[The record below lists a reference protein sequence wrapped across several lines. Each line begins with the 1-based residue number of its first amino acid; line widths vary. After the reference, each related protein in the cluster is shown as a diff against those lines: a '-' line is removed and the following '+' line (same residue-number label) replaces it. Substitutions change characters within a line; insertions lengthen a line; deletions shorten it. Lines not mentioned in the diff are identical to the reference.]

1 MGAEAKANRSKYR
14 VELVPHRNP
23 EMGRF
28 GNSEL
33 FPLLR
38 SELDACRGSGEGST
52 QRCSHSSSTTGNE
65 HSCSYLQARMQ
76 TSHPLISRQ
85 YKMGVG
91 QSEVW

>member
-14 VELVPHRNP
+14 VELMPHRNP

-38 SELDACRGSGEGST
+38 SELDTCRAAGKAAHNAAAT
-52 QRCSHSSSTTGNE
+52 AAAQLQRAQ
-65 HSCSYLQARMQ
+65 LQLFASQ
-76 TSHPLISRQ
+76 DANFSPINF
-85 YKMGVG
+85 KAV
-91 QSEVW
+91 

>member
-52 QRCSHSSSTTGNE
+52 QRCSHSSSTT
-65 HSCSYLQARMQ
+65 A
-76 TSHPLISRQ
+76 TSTAAAICKPGCKLLTH
-85 YKMGVG
+85 
-91 QSEVW
+91 